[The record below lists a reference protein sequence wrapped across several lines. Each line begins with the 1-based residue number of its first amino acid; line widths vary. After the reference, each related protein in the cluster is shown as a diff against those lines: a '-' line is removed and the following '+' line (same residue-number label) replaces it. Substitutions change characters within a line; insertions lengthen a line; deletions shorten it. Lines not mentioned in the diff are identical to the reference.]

1 MKIGIIQGR
10 LLPPIDGFI
19 QEFPIENWKNEFEI
33 LKTIGLNHIEFII
46 TKKSFGNFLDLDLSK
61 YSKYI
66 SGLCCDN
73 LIDEKISELDFLDLN
88 LKPICEIAR
97 KFEIKNINIP
107 LLEQSSITDNNKNQL
122 FSNLL
127 SFSKIYPDLNFN
139 FEIEDEYT
147 TSLELL
153 NLSDKFYFIY
163 DTGNLNFIG
172 VDHYEYINKVFHKI
186 SNVHLKDRNETGS
199 YPPGE
204 GGVNFSLII
213 QTLSELNYKN
223 IYTLQ
228 TSRRISGNEIETTI
242 SDIKYFNR
250 IKNENEKLF

>member
-1 MKIGIIQGR
+1 MKKILFLLLFVSNISFSQTAQELEAFGR
-10 LLPPIDGFI
+10 LLNDAIFYCDRYITPASDASIYQASSGWISSPKKRKLWDVTLGFNNNI
-19 QEFPIENWKNEFEI
+19 FFVP
-33 LKTIGLNHIEFII
+33 
-46 TKKSFGNFLDLDLSK
+46 KSD
-61 YSKYI
+61 
-66 SGLCCDN
+66 
-73 LIDEKISELDFLDLN
+73 
-88 LKPICEIAR
+88 R

-172 VDHYEYINKVFHKI
+172 VDHYEYINKVFHK
-186 SNVHLKDRNETGS
+186 NK
-199 YPPGE
+199 
-204 GGVNFSLII
+204 F
-213 QTLSELNYKN
+213 
-223 IYTLQ
+223 
-228 TSRRISGNEIETTI
+228 
-242 SDIKYFNR
+242 
-250 IKNENEKLF
+250 

>member
-10 LLPPIDGFI
+10 LLPPVDGLI
-19 QEFPIENWKNEFEI
+19 QEFPIKNWESEFEI

-46 TKKSFGNFLDLDLSK
+46 TKKSFSNFLDLDLSK
-61 YSKYI
+61 YTKYI

-73 LIDEKISELDFLDLN
+73 LIDEKISEADFLDLN

-127 SFSKIYPDLNFN
+127 EFSKIYDDLNFN
-139 FEIEDEYT
+139 FEIEDEYNI
-147 TSLELL
+147 SLELL
-153 NLSDKFYFIY
+153 NLSDNFYFIY

-186 SNVHLKDRNETGS
+186 SNVHLKDRNKMGS
-199 YPPGE
+199 HPPGE
-204 GGVNFSLII
+204 GDVNFSII
-213 QTLSELNYKN
+213 LQTLSELNYKN

-228 TSRRISGNEIETTI
+228 TCRRISSNEIETAI
-242 SDIKYFNR
+242 SDIKYFNK
-250 IKNENEKLF
+250 IYQII